1 MNSFWIPHLGG
12 MLYAMT
18 GHVNP
23 INLISDTTGDYNGG
37 AAEING
43 SGLAGMRFTTRVSSQ
58 DDFDAWVAETKQ
70 SPKSLNNEEYK
81 KLLKPSENNPP
92 AFYNNPSQDLYTT
105 IVSKYSGHQHS
116 VEKEGRG
123 SY

>member
-23 INLISDTTGDYNGG
+23 LNLMGDTIGDYPGG

-43 SGLAGMRFTTRVSSQ
+43 RGLAGMRFNTFVSSEA
-58 DDFDAWVAETKQ
+58 DFDAWVAHTRRANPPLDASSYEAI
-70 SPKSLNNEEYK
+70 
-81 KLLKPSENNPP
+81 LKPSENNPP
-92 AFYNNPSQDLYTT
+92 AFYSSPDPDLFSN
-105 IVSKYSGHQHS
+105 IVSKYNSDHQHS
-116 VEKEGRG
+116 SEGHG
-123 SY
+123 SH